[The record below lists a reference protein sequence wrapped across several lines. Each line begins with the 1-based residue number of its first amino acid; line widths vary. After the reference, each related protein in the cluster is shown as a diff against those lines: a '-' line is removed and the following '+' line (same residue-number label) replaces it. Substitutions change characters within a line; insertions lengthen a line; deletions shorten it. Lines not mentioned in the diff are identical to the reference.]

1 MNYRFVVPLL
11 TTAFLEQTVTT
22 LVRVTISYRAVE
34 LGLPVVWLGV
44 ITAAFAVL
52 PLVFA
57 VKIGRFIDRGND
69 TRTAWMGGGLMSVAC
84 AGLFLWQSLVGLL
97 IFTAVLG
104 IGHLLLVISQQ
115 VLCTRDPTPG
125 AMERMIGNYMVA
137 NAVGQGFGPYLVGWA
152 GGDASLPPTHFLFG
166 IGFGVSLLTFAVSFL
181 LRAGTPRVVK
191 AEQKPVPVRDI
202 ASIPGIRIVFFLS
215 IVTVAAQDL
224 IVVYLPVLGAE
235 RGLPVD
241 TVGVLLAVRAIAS
254 MFSRFL
260 FARLNQMF
268 GRWPLLL
275 TSTLAG
281 AACYI
286 GLALPLPMAVMYVA
300 IAGAGF
306 ALGISVTGSIATL
319 LSLASDEARGT
330 ANSLRMMGN
339 RMGQFIIPFLAGLI
353 ATAAGAAGIFLAIGL
368 SLMASGTV
376 AQWVR
381 GRSPRAAE

>member
-11 TTAFLEQTVTT
+11 TTAFLEQTATS

-34 LGLPVVWLGV
+34 LGLSVIWLGV

-57 VKIGRFIDRGND
+57 VKVGRFIDRGND

-152 GGDASLPPTHFLFG
+152 GGDASIPPTHFLFG
-166 IGFGVSLLTFAVSFL
+166 IGLGVALLTFAVSFL
-181 LRAGTPRVVK
+181 LRAGAPRTVK
-191 AEQKPVPVRDI
+191 AERKPLPVREI
-202 ASIPGIRIVFFLS
+202 ASIPGIRVIFFLS

-235 RGLPVD
+235 RSMAVD
-241 TVGVLLAVRAIAS
+241 TVGVLLAVRAVAS

-260 FARLNQMF
+260 FARLNEMV
-268 GRWPLLL
+268 GRWPLLVG
-275 TSTLAG
+275 STLAG
-281 AACYI
+281 AVCYI
-286 GLALPLPMAVMYVA
+286 GIALPLPLAALMVA

-306 ALGISVTGSIATL
+306 ALGISVTGSIASL
-319 LSLASDEARGT
+319 LALASDEARGT

-339 RMGQFIIPFLAGLI
+339 RMGQFVIPFLAGLI
-353 ATAAGAAGIFLAIGL
+353 AAATGAAGIFLALGL
-368 SLMASGTV
+368 SLVASAGI
-376 AQWVR
+376 AQFGR
-381 GRSPRAAE
+381 GRAQQAAE